1 MVDDGFYFYYDEW
14 VLILLMVDKWGLLM
28 VDEWWLGFSG
38 WWMVVVVVVGVVV
51 AVVDGRG
58 SCSWCCKY
66 FLGNGIY
73 YFIVENILFYCI
85 ES

>member
-1 MVDDGFYFYYDEW
+1 
-14 VLILLMVDKWGLLM
+14 
-28 VDEWWLGFSG
+28 
-38 WWMVVVVVVGVVV
+38 MVVVVVVGVVV

-58 SCSWCCKY
+58 NCSWCCKY